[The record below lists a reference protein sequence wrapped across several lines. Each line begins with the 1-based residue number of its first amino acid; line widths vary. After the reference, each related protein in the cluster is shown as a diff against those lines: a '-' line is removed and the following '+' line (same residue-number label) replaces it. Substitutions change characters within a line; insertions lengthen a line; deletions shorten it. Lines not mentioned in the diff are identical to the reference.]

1 MDVTYPRELI
11 HLKAI
16 LFRKGF
22 DISISK
28 DRAPQDKASKK
39 LLFVA
44 IHCIGIS
51 LRFHSHIQ
59 RSYKFLCMDV
69 FSLFCAQLNQ
79 DWLIKF
85 VLRT

>member
-11 HLKAI
+11 HLKPI

-28 DRAPQDKASKK
+28 DRTPQDKASKK

-44 IHCIGIS
+44 IHCIGKDKS
-51 LRFHSHIQ
+51 LCECVCAEIIYFHFH
-59 RSYKFLCMDV
+59 
-69 FSLFCAQLNQ
+69 
-79 DWLIKF
+79 
-85 VLRT
+85 